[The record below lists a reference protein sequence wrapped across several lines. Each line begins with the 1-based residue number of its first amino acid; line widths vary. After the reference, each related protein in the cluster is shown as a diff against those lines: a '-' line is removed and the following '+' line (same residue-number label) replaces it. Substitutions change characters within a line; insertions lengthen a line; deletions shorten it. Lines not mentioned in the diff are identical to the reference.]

1 MQSYALKM
9 LKNDF
14 LCFILKKIN
23 LVQAVFQD
31 NRVLLKKNY
40 DDFRRQELK
49 IKDIKKSPD

>member
-1 MQSYALKM
+1 M
-9 LKNDF
+9 LYF
-14 LCFILKKIN
+14 KKEIN
-23 LVQAVFQD
+23 LAEAIFFQH

>member
-1 MQSYALKM
+1 M
-9 LKNDF
+9 LYF
-14 LCFILKKIN
+14 KKEIN